1 MTSTFPKYDDLDS
14 AICNFLATS
23 DGHPTNDSA
32 LLGLACQTAPFDPAW
47 YLISFRLI
55 AMRKA
60 GRIKFVGSGKSNPSG
75 KTHGWVVCTPCTT
88 AQEELHDG

>member
-1 MTSTFPKYDDLDS
+1 MISAFPTYDDLDS

-32 LLGLACQTAPFDPAW
+32 LLGLACQTAPFNSAW
-47 YLISFRLI
+47 RLIGLRLI

-60 GRIKFVGSGKSNPSG
+60 GRIKFVGRGKSNPSG
-75 KTHGWVVCTPCTT
+75 KTHGWVVL
-88 AQEELHDG
+88 AQENTNQEG